1 MLTRIVQAAA
11 QALGANLKPAGL
23 TRSRTCPPEA
33 LLAVISYCYAL
44 QIYRSAEIAQ
54 MFRRGAGFRQ
64 LPGDPPPGVVT
75 ICRFRRENR
84 DALHHCLTTAL
95 RFLAEQ
101 KVATGAVSKVNEAL
115 LGEEASRRI
124 IMATFSDSLELEAG
138 EGSETAIDLCYLF
151 AKTASSGS

>member
-1 MLTRIVQAAA
+1 MTALVPTVNPRPPSNGRLPNADINIAALCVGPRTLTRIVQAAA

-23 TRSRTCPPEA
+23 TRSRTCPPET

-64 LPGDPPPGVVT
+64 LPGDPPPGVLT

-84 DALHHCLTTAL
+84 DALRQCLTTAL
-95 RFLAEQ
+95 RFLADQ
-101 KVATGAVSKVNEAL
+101 KVATGVVSKVNEVL
-115 LGEEASRRI
+115 LGE
-124 IMATFSDSLELEAG
+124 
-138 EGSETAIDLCYLF
+138 
-151 AKTASSGS
+151 